1 MATNSKPL
9 TQKQYKRWLF
19 FMSLGYKVFRCHQLP
34 DRSFHINGIQFPL
47 CARCTGILIG
57 FVLLG
62 PIITIFTY
70 GNMYVSLGLILLMII
85 DGTLQLLTK
94 YRFNNMLRLLT
105 GLGFGYA
112 SFSIIV
118 HMIVKTIQL
127 VQ

>member
-1 MATNSKPL
+1 M
-9 TQKQYKRWLF
+9 
-19 FMSLGYKVFRCHQLP
+19 FRCHQLP
-34 DRSFHINGIQFPL
+34 DRSFHVNGMQFPL

-70 GNMYVSLGLILLMII
+70 GNMYVSFGLILFMII
-85 DGTLQLLTK
+85 DGTLQLFTK
-94 YRFNNMLRLLT
+94 YRSNNILRLIT

-118 HMIVKTIQL
+118 HMIVETIQL
-127 VQ
+127 VQQ